1 MSPTTDPK
9 ARAEL
14 AAEEQRD
21 NELTL
26 AYQGRPLRVNSLK
39 KNGTVQIVKFGHALV
54 LLEDGSSAVLKFEHL
69 GKYFGHYT
77 IWDSSTAAATAA
89 AALAAKAQAAEAA
102 PLTPPSTPKRAPS
115 S

>member
-26 AYQGRPLRVNSLK
+26 AYEGRPLRVDSL
-39 KNGTVQIVKFGHALV
+39 
-54 LLEDGSSAVLKFEHL
+54 
-69 GKYFGHYT
+69 
-77 IWDSSTAAATAA
+77 
-89 AALAAKAQAAEAA
+89 
-102 PLTPPSTPKRAPS
+102 
-115 S
+115 

>member
-26 AYQGRPLRVNSLK
+26 AYEGRPLRVDSLK
-39 KNGTVQIVKFGHALV
+39 RNGTVQIVKFGFAHV
-54 LLEDGSSAVLKFEHL
+54 LLDDGSTASLKFEDL
-69 GKYFGHYT
+69 GKYFGQLT
-77 IWDSSTAAATAA
+77 IW
-89 AALAAKAQAAEAA
+89 
-102 PLTPPSTPKRAPS
+102 
-115 S
+115 